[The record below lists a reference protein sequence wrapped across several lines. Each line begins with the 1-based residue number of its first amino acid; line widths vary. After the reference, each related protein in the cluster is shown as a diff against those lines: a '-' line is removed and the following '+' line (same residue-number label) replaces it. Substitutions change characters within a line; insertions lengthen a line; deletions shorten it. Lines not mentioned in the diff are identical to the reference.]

1 MGGSV
6 DAALRLA
13 QPSGMKALV
22 TGAAGFLGA
31 WLVRLL
37 LERGHSVRAMVR
49 PGHPLGALEGLGVE
63 EARGDVTDPSS
74 LVRAVEG
81 CDVVFHLAG
90 VRRAARREDFMRVN
104 AEATRLL
111 LDACV
116 EGAPRLS
123 RFVLAGSIAAAGP
136 SREGKR
142 EEDPLEPVEWYGQS
156 KADAERI
163 ALSYA
168 DRLPVAVA
176 RPPRVIGPG
185 DHENLFFF
193 KLVKAGVL
201 LTVTGEPRPL
211 SFVDVEDCVR
221 GLLLLAERPEA
232 RGQAFFLASRERTDV
247 EGLQR
252 QAAQAL
258 GVSPWTVPVA
268 PLALRGVAALAD
280 AVTTLTGRR
289 LPLNR
294 KLAEQILA
302 PGWTCDPGKA
312 ERLLGFRTEV
322 SLATSIQRAARWYV
336 DHHWL

>member
-1 MGGSV
+1 
-6 DAALRLA
+6 
-13 QPSGMKALV
+13 MKALV

-63 EARGDVTDPSS
+63 EARADVTDAGS
-74 LVRAVEG
+74 LVRAVRG

-90 VRRAARREDFMRVN
+90 VRRAAKREEFMRVN

-111 LDACV
+111 LDACL
-116 EGAPRLS
+116 EGAPGLS
-123 RFVLAGSIAAAGP
+123 RFVLAGSITAAGP

-142 EEDPLEPVEWYGQS
+142 EEDPLEPAEWYGES

-163 ALSYA
+163 ALSFA

-176 RPPRVIGPG
+176 RPPRVTGPG
-185 DHENLFFF
+185 DRENLLFF
-193 KLVKAGVL
+193 KLVKAGFL
-201 LTVTGEPRPL
+201 FTFSGEPRPL

-221 GLLLLAERPEA
+221 GFLLLAERPEA
-232 RGQAFFLASRERTDV
+232 KGQAFFLASRERTDV

-252 QAAQAL
+252 EAARAL
-258 GVSPWTVPVA
+258 GVSPRTIRLP
-268 PLALRGVAALAD
+268 AAVLGAAATLAD
-280 AVTTLTGRR
+280 AVTTVTGMR

-294 KLAEQILA
+294 KLARQILA
-302 PGWTCDPGKA
+302 PGWACDPGKA
-312 ERLLGFRTEV
+312 ERLLGFEAKV
-322 SLATSIQRAARWYV
+322 PLAASIERAARWYL